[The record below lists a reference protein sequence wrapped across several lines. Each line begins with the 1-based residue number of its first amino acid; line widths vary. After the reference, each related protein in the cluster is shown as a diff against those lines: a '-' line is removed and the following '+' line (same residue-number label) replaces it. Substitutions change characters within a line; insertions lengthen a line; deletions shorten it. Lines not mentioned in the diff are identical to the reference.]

1 MCYVCCIELLS
12 ISCMVS
18 KLLYACVSTGYM
30 MTPACP
36 SGVCSHEMKKEGS
49 GSNNWGVIG
58 DQAVQ

>member
-1 MCYVCCIELLS
+1 
-12 ISCMVS
+12 MVS